1 MARLYEVVERYP
13 NGTEGR
19 GGVAV
24 YKAKALEW
32 AAQNNRDNAG
42 DGIVYDIVPAGD
54 DVILYDEVLDN
65 DMDMA
70 LENFQV
76 AIEGVM
82 NCWNTRKF
90 EDVYRW

>member
-42 DGIVYDIVPAGD
+42 DGIVYDIAPAGD

-82 NCWNTRKF
+82 NCWNMRKF
-90 EDVYRW
+90 ADVYRW